1 MVEAEET
8 NLRFK
13 LQRNAGGM
21 AAFFR
26 NMWRRW
32 WFKLLTISL
41 GAALLGL
48 FLIWFIFAR
57 NLPDATALLAYEPPL
72 PTIVRAADGE
82 PVQSYARERRVQP
95 QYADRSE
102 EHTSELQSLMRFSY
116 AVFCCKKKNIYT
128 HGTRTRH
135 NTTHN
140 LTN

>member
-72 PTIVRAADGE
+72 PTIVRADYGE
-82 PVQSYARERRVQP
+82 PVQSYARTSPVQLKDADYNLLLTRP
-95 QYADRSE
+95 KLRGADRPI
-102 EHTSELQSLMRFSY
+102 F
-116 AVFCCKKKNIYT
+116 
-128 HGTRTRH
+128 
-135 NTTHN
+135 
-140 LTN
+140 

>member
-8 NLRFK
+8 NVRFK

-48 FLIWFIFAR
+48 FLIWFIFVR

-72 PTIVRAADGE
+72 PTILRAADGE
-82 PVQSYARERRVQP
+82 PVQSSARERRG
-95 QYADRSE
+95 QYTDFEYPPLPIPAHMEGE
-102 EHTSELQSLMRFSY
+102 E
-116 AVFCCKKKNIYT
+116 
-128 HGTRTRH
+128 RT
-135 NTTHN
+135 
-140 LTN
+140 LLSKA